1 MYAVAWH
8 DKTCKKIISN
18 VGTTVPAQFP
28 SIRHW
33 TSVEV
38 VGGIPTTV
46 DKTTAIPR
54 PAMFELFYR
63 CFSSIDVNDHTWQG
77 LLTIERTWHTNSW
90 SMRVFGTMFGVMVTN
105 AYNLHKFER
114 KNAHIEPTNFYACV
128 DLLGAA
134 LIDIGGDHG
143 QMILRHA
150 GPAAAA
156 AAPRLSGYTGR

>member
-1 MYAVAWH
+1 M
-8 DKTCKKIISN
+8 
-18 VGTTVPAQFP
+18 PAQLP

-38 VGGIPTTV
+38 VGGIPTIV

-77 LLTIERTWHTNSW
+77 LLAIERTWHTNAW
-90 SMRVFGTMFGVMVTN
+90 SMRVFGSMFGVMVTN
-105 AYNLHKFER
+105 AYNLHNCER
-114 KNAHIEPTNFYACV
+114 KNAHIEPTDFYAFV

-134 LIDIGGDHG
+134 LIDIGGDRG

-150 GPAAAA
+150 APAAAA
-156 AAPRLSGYTGR
+156 AAPRSSG